1 MPYTF
6 GSVLQN
12 NSTRYSIVMIRRNS
26 KEKSL
31 GIKKFKKINA
41 PVIYQPVKPDLIP
54 DTSPDPDT
62 SVFQES
68 GVGLSDADK
77 DKQEDDRIK
86 SQSKTTGGGAADGDG
101 DSDKDGKGKGG
112 GDSSEDGFSIFKIFK
127 IVPIGINVLAKAP
140 TLASGFGDLVEG
152 TAKGLIN
159 ASLSTLDLFTT
170 TFSFSLQGFKF
181 MFILLI
187 CMVENLSNLNAC
199 ILFYLIDMVILIV
212 FLVLFSVL
220 KLVDEVFMIRLT
232 GVSVSEL
239 IMSLAGP
246 IIAFDDFVHSISGYH
261 LIRYPD
267 YIIKRCYT
275 CSVKLNTKRT
285 KETASDVIQTLFG
298 VIPRRA
304 DEPLAKISAAFTK
317 FGSIFDL

>member
-1 MPYTF
+1 
-6 GSVLQN
+6 
-12 NSTRYSIVMIRRNS
+12 MIRRNRE
-26 KEKSL
+26 EKSF
-31 GIKKFKKINA
+31 GIKKFKKRDV
-41 PVIYQPVKPDLIP
+41 PVIYQPVKKDLIP

-62 SVFQES
+62 SVFRES

-77 DKQEDDRIK
+77 DKQENDRIK
-86 SQSKTTGGGAADGDG
+86 SQSKTSGGGGGEGGEGG

-152 TAKGLIN
+152 TTKALIN
-159 ASLSTLDLFTT
+159 TSLSTLDLFTT
-170 TFSFSLQGFKF
+170 TFSFSIQGFKF

-246 IIAFDDFVHSISGYH
+246 IIAFDDFVHSISGFH

-285 KETASDVIQTLFG
+285 KETASDLIKTLFG

-304 DEPLAKISAAFTK
+304 DEPLAKISSAFTK